1 MKGGS
6 VKKTTKAQ
14 QRFSKKQ
21 EFSFIAVKKKIKIN
35 INHGFQKSCSSL
47 SHKTLG
53 VSLVERKN
61 TRQNISTTKRNIT
74 TSERIIATAERN
86 IATAKRIIATAE
98 RNIATAERIIAT
110 AERNIA
116 TAERIITTAER
127 IIVCRFSIIATQFRN
142 LATAK
147 KENRTPNSRLLQ
159 WLGLGIIWKILCFFQ
174 SYFYICER

>member
-1 MKGGS
+1 MYIWKCLG
-6 VKKTTKAQ
+6 KHNAT
-14 QRFSKKQ
+14 
-21 EFSFIAVKKKIKIN
+21 N
-35 INHGFQKSCSSL
+35 L
-47 SHKTLG
+47 SHRTLG

-61 TRQNISTTKRNIT
+61 TRQNNSTKKRIIATAERNIT
-74 TSERIIATAERN
+74 TAERIIATAERN

-98 RNIATAERIIAT
+98 RIIAT

-116 TAERIITTAER
+116 TAERNIATVER
-127 IIVCRFSIIATQFRN
+127 IIICRFRIISTQFRN

-174 SYFYICER
+174 SYFYICERQC

>member
-1 MKGGS
+1 MYLHA
-6 VKKTTKAQ
+6 TFT
-14 QRFSKKQ
+14 
-21 EFSFIAVKKKIKIN
+21 
-35 INHGFQKSCSSL
+35 

-61 TRQNISTTKRNIT
+61 TRQNNSTKKRIIATAERNIT
-74 TSERIIATAERN
+74 TAERIIATAERN

-98 RNIATAERIIAT
+98 RNIATAER
-110 AERNIA
+110 NIA
-116 TAERIITTAER
+116 TVERIIICRFR
-127 IIVCRFSIIATQFRN
+127 IISTQFRN

-174 SYFYICER
+174 SYFYICERQC

>member
-1 MKGGS
+1 ME
-6 VKKTTKAQ
+6 VWKKTTKLQ

-21 EFSFIAVKKKIKIN
+21 GICGIAVKKKIKIN

-53 VSLVERKN
+53 VSLAERKN
-61 TRQNISTTKRNIT
+61 TRQNNSTTK
-74 TSERIIATAERN
+74 RIIATAERN

-98 RNIATAERIIAT
+98 RNIATAER
-110 AERNIA
+110 NIA
-116 TAERIITTAER
+116 TVERIIICRFR
-127 IIVCRFSIIATQFRN
+127 IISTQFRN

-174 SYFYICER
+174 SYFYICERQC